1 MINKLQIVLMLVAAL
16 FYSIHTLFQRSNW
29 IFCFSIFC
37 ILVGKSLPKKNVPAK
52 YFSLAQSKATQ
63 HNRFLSGIA

>member
-1 MINKLQIVLMLVAAL
+1 
-16 FYSIHTLFQRSNW
+16 
-29 IFCFSIFC
+29 
-37 ILVGKSLPKKNVPAK
+37 LPKKNVPAK